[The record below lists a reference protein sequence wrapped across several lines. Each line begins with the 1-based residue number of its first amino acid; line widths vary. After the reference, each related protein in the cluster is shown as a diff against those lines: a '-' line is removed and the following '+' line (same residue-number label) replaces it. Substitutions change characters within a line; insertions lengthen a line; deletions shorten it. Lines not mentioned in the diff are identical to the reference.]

1 MAKKTRRG
9 QKQCPN
15 CKTWVKGTRAKSCLK
30 CGYDFTSGQPT
41 APTTEAAPITAAETP
56 TKAANA
62 ITLEQIKSVGQM
74 VRTIGGFRRLHGML
88 GVIKEVGGLRK
99 FKELLEAM
107 EVTES
112 GETKS

>member
-9 QKQCPN
+9 QKQCPS
-15 CKTWVKGTRAKSCLK
+15 CKAWVKGTRAKSCPK
-30 CGYDFTSGQPT
+30 CGHNFANGQPAAAT
-41 APTTEAAPITAAETP
+41 VAAPPAAAESP

-62 ITLEQIKSVGQM
+62 VTLEQIKAVGQT
-74 VRTIGGFRRLHGML
+74 VRAIGGFRRLHEML

-107 EVTES
+107 EVAEPSGTES
-112 GETKS
+112 

>member
-15 CKTWVKGTRAKSCLK
+15 CKAWIKGTRAKSCSK
-30 CGYDFTSGQPT
+30 CGHNFTNGRPT
-41 APTTEAAPITAAETP
+41 APTHEAAPIAAETP
-56 TKAANA
+56 TKTANA
-62 ITLEQIKSVGQM
+62 ITLEQIKAVGQM
-74 VRTIGGFRRLHGML
+74 VRTIGGFRRLHEML

-99 FKELLEAM
+99 FKDLLEAM

-112 GETKS
+112 GEAKS

>member
-15 CKTWVKGTRAKSCLK
+15 CKAWVKGTRARSCPK
-30 CGYDFTSGQPT
+30 CDYDFTNGRPT
-41 APTTEAAPITAAETP
+41 PTLEATAITAAEMP

-62 ITLEQIKSVGQM
+62 ITLEQIKAVGQM
-74 VRTIGGFRRLHGML
+74 VSTIGGFRRLHEML

-99 FKELLEAM
+99 FKDLLEAM
-107 EVTES
+107 EVTDS
-112 GETKS
+112 GEAQS